1 MDDLKNLA
9 RAAKHRLKT
18 DYWASCVEAINKN
31 ASEAKDRGVN
41 ENKVKRSLTDKV
53 KRQIKG
59 EKPDEFYEKVK
70 RLLDTEGEVS
80 DAIGRLTDREIYDS
94 LGYEEKQRYTLDI
107 SNRYIAALQKYKKEK
122 ELGLD

>member
-18 DYWASCVEAINKN
+18 DYWAGCVETINKN
-31 ASEAKDRGVN
+31 ASEAKDKGIN
-41 ENKVKRSLTDKV
+41 ESKVKRSLTDKV
-53 KRQIKG
+53 KRQIMG

-80 DAIGRLTDREIYDS
+80 DAIGRLTDREVFDS